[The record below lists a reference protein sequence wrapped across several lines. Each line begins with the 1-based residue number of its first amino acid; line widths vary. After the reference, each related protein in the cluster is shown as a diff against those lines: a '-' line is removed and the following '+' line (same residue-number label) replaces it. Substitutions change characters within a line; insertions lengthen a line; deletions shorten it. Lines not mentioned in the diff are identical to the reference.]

1 VPDPFQSLITTSLA
15 ARREQQAYRSR
26 RIVSGPQGARITIDG
41 KRYLSFCS
49 NDYLGLAN
57 HPDVVK
63 AFQQGVNDYGVGSGA
78 AHLISGHSRA
88 HHALEDELAAFV
100 QRPRALLFSTGYM
113 ANLGT
118 VASLVGKDDS
128 VIEDRWNHAS
138 LIDAGRSSGAQLR
151 RYQHNDM
158 DSLQQQLNNAGD
170 GNKLVVTDGV
180 FSMDGDISRL
190 DEIASIAQQHS
201 AWLMVDDAHG
211 LGVLGEQG
219 RGSLDHFQLALQD
232 VPVLMGTLGKALGTF
247 GAFVAG
253 SDDLIEFLVQQAR
266 TYVYTTALPSAVAE
280 ATRAS
285 LRLTQSEQW
294 RRDKLVALIKR
305 FRDGAQQLGFPLME
319 STTPIQPLIIGDNAR
334 ALRLSEQLYAKG
346 ILISAIRPPTVPENT
361 ARLRI
366 TFSADH
372 EEQDVDTLLSHLEA
386 AA

>member
-1 VPDPFQSLITTSLA
+1 
-15 ARREQQAYRSR
+15 
-26 RIVSGPQGARITIDG
+26 
-41 KRYLSFCS
+41 
-49 NDYLGLAN
+49 
-57 HPDVVK
+57 
-63 AFQQGVNDYGVGSGA
+63 
-78 AHLISGHSRA
+78 
-88 HHALEDELAAFV
+88 
-100 QRPRALLFSTGYM
+100 
-113 ANLGT
+113 
-118 VASLVGKDDS
+118 
-128 VIEDRWNHAS
+128 
-138 LIDAGRSSGAQLR
+138 
-151 RYQHNDM
+151 
-158 DSLQQQLNNAGD
+158 
-170 GNKLVVTDGV
+170 
-180 FSMDGDISRL
+180 
-190 DEIASIAQQHS
+190 
-201 AWLMVDDAHG
+201 
-211 LGVLGEQG
+211 
-219 RGSLDHFQLALQD
+219 
-232 VPVLMGTLGKALGTF
+232 
-247 GAFVAG
+247 VAG

>member
-1 VPDPFQSLITTSLA
+1 MPDPFQSLITTSLA

-158 DSLQQQLNNAGD
+158 DSLQQQLNSAGD

-219 RGSLDHFQLALQD
+219 RGSLDYFQLALQD

-266 TYVYTTALPSAVAE
+266 TFVYTTALPSAVAE